1 MKIVYIHGAKSTPK
15 AFNFI
20 KANLP
25 KHEQVDVSYENNI
38 PLIKIIEEIYNLLPD
53 GPISIIAH
61 SLGGVIAVALS
72 QMNQV
77 RNEKIIDK
85 IFTMSSPF
93 GGSRHADIL
102 RWLYPRHFLF
112 ADISTI
118 SPIVKAIKSNGAVIP
133 TKCIITHGGPSPFI
147 KEANDGVVSVES
159 QLALR
164 DAEIMPQNSN
174 HFEVLLNADTI
185 YEIKDFFKMGHLPI
199 VP

>member
-25 KHEQVDVSYENNI
+25 KHEQVDVSYENTV
-38 PLIKIIEEIYNLLPD
+38 PLIKIIEGIYNELPD
-53 GPISIIAH
+53 EPFSIIGH
-61 SLGGVIAVALS
+61 SLGGVIGVALS
-72 QMNQV
+72 QMNCI
-77 RNEKIIDK
+77 RGEKDIDR
-85 IFTMSSPF
+85 IFTMGSPF
-93 GGSRHADIL
+93 GGSKHADIL

-118 SPIVKAIKSNGAVIP
+118 SPIVKAVKHNGAVVP

-164 DAEIMPQNSN
+164 NAEIMPQNSN

-185 YEIKDFFKMGHLPI
+185 YEIKDFFKMEY
-199 VP
+199 